1 VAIADVSGAIYHKDG
16 IDIDQLLVHVRDT
29 GSVKGYGDAQ
39 EIPAQSLLTCECDV
53 LVPAALGNV
62 ITEENMQDIRARF
75 IIEGAN
81 APTTPQAD
89 EYLMSKGV
97 IIVPDIFANS
107 GGVIVSYFEWVQNIQ
122 QFRWRID
129 RVNQELKSHI
139 LDSYREITSIAKDNE
154 CDMRTAAFQLA
165 ISRVARASALRG
177 LENESFCMINE
188 RH

>member
-1 VAIADVSGAIYHKDG
+1 
-16 IDIDQLLVHVRDT
+16 
-29 GSVKGYGDAQ
+29 
-39 EIPAQSLLTCECDV
+39 
-53 LVPAALGNV
+53 
-62 ITEENMQDIRARF
+62 
-75 IIEGAN
+75 
-81 APTTPQAD
+81 
-89 EYLMSKGV
+89 MSKCV